1 MEQKDSAIL
10 TDLQVLVD
18 SSTRG
23 DPQSP
28 LCWTSK
34 SVRRVA
40 EELSERGHAVSH
52 QTVAALLDDLGYSL
66 QANRKTKEGQ
76 DHADRDAQFEY
87 ISRQVRAFQ
96 EDDQPAIS
104 VDAKKKENI
113 GDFRNPGR
121 EWHRRRRPEEV
132 RAKDFPDK
140 RLGKAIP
147 EGVYDL
153 SRNEGWVSV
162 GVDHDT
168 AEFAGVSIRRWW
180 EEMGSLVYPGARRLL
195 ITADAGGSNGYRPRC
210 GKWCCRVWRTTWAC
224 GSRSAISRRAR
235 ASGTRSSTA
244 CFATSR
250 RTGVASRFAREPS
263 SST

>member
-52 QTVAALLDDLGYSL
+52 QTVAALLNDLGYSL

-113 GDFRNPGR
+113 GDFRIPSGSGIAVAG
-121 EWHRRRRPEEV
+121 RRRSVP
-132 RAKDFPDK
+132 
-140 RLGKAIP
+140 G
-147 EGVYDL
+147 L
-153 SRNEGWVSV
+153 SGQ
-162 GVDHDT
+162 
-168 AEFAGVSIRRWW
+168 AAG
-180 EEMGSLVYPGARRLL
+180 
-195 ITADAGGSNGYRPRC
+195 
-210 GKWCCRVWRTTWAC
+210 
-224 GSRSAISRRAR
+224 
-235 ASGTRSSTA
+235 
-244 CFATSR
+244 
-250 RTGVASRFAREPS
+250 
-263 SST
+263 